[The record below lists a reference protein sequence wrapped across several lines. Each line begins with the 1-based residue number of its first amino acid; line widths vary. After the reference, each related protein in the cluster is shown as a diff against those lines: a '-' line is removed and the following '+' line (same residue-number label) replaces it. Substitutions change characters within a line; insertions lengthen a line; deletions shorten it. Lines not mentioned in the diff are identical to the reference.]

1 MLGLPGGL
9 ARNLTFG
16 VGWGFLLGWGCNY
29 VSGSFTHGGCYAT
42 AWVGW
47 GAATLVFMCTHA
59 TLLVCHVQR
68 CYAWGALW
76 CIVWT
81 FVLFKHGTL
90 LVCSC
95 VHMVR
100 CWCVM
105 CKRITQSQCHVWLS
119 IVSSSW
125 WVECIS
131 SCHVSQK
138 QVKLH
143 QTAFMAN
150 RVKWIRF
157 KLQVIVD
164 FSARFGEKNSRLDI
178 VKTFIWKHD
187 MQSTSEK
194 THFLWKTQ

>member
-1 MLGLPGGL
+1 MLRHGMG
-9 ARNLTFG
+9 G
-16 VGWGFLLGWGCNY
+16 VGCSNVGVHVY
-29 VSGSFTHGGCYAT
+29 TCYA
-42 AWVGW
+42 AGVSCAKVLRLG
-47 GAATLVFMCTHA
+47 C
-59 TLLVCHVQR
+59 
-68 CYAWGALW
+68 
-76 CIVWT
+76 
-81 FVLFKHGTL
+81 FVVHCVNFCFLFKHGTL

-150 RVKWIRF
+150 RVKWIPF

-178 VKTFIWKHD
+178 VKPFIWKHD
-187 MQSTSEK
+187 MQSTSE
-194 THFLWKTQ
+194 TRWKPRTRMFTRLGKMDQLQWNHCAFVSSFSAVFFRCLR